1 MIKDLIRYIRIAVL
15 HLLYRLRPALRL
27 TDKTVIIAPHPDD
40 EVIGCAGLIQ
50 VLVERGTPPHVI
62 ILTGGIMHSP
72 YCSDSLK
79 RQTEFLAPIVM
90 MPGEDEMGA
99 LAANAL
105 GALTG
110 ELPLQEYSPEK

>member
-1 MIKDLIRYIRIAVL
+1 MLRGQGGLVAHLGNNDMISIAA
-15 HLLYRLRPALRL
+15 HAEQGIEP
-27 TDKTVIIAPHPDD
+27 DKTVLDAMLYNVAKH
-40 EVIGCAGLIQ
+40 IGAM
-50 VLVERGTPPHVI
+50 HVALEGKTDAI
-62 ILTGGIMHSP
+62 ILTGGIMHSS
-72 YCSDSLK
+72 YCSTSLK

-110 ELPLQEYSPEK
+110 ELPLQEYLPE